1 MYVNSVVS
9 GVSLAVFQLKLQKCG
24 SNNFQGVSKALDKN
38 EDKTVKLLHD
48 PRKVSHKWTR
58 ARKLNTKST
67 SSILGT
73 KLSAKDKGRLLINS
87 NFIYFYNTNSSL
99 EKKHTR
105 ISLPTHQT
113 GGRNRD

>member
-87 NFIYFYNTNSSL
+87 KILFIFTTL
-99 EKKHTR
+99 TVLWKKN
-105 ISLPTHQT
+105 IL
-113 GGRNRD
+113 G